1 MVLNDGG
8 SAKRSRRFYL
18 KIILFE
24 DNKIEKFKYIKMG
37 IRDYKNN
44 IFGKFEK

>member
-1 MVLNDGG
+1 MNDNDTI
-8 SAKRSRRFYL
+8 FNVM
-18 KIILFE
+18 I